1 MGMRAVVNVFI
12 AILFIVAAGCA
23 TLESAGHKYIMKG
36 QILEVTDR
44 EAYLCIGS
52 AEGAKAG
59 QEFTVYRFVR
69 LQGIGAKQTPPSY
82 KRELVGA
89 VKITE
94 VVDEHY
100 AKATVLRGDVNVNDV
115 AELAP

>member
-1 MGMRAVVNVFI
+1 MRKRALVNTVFM
-12 AILFIVAAGCA
+12 ILLVSATGCA
-23 TLESAGHKYIMKG
+23 TLETAGHKYIMKG
-36 QILEVTDR
+36 QILEVTDG

-59 QEFTVYRFVR
+59 QEFKVYSYTRTQ
-69 LQGIGAKQTPPSY
+69 LLGAKQVPAY

-89 VKITE
+89 VKIAE

-100 AKATVLRGDVNVNDV
+100 AKAKVVSGRVKPNDM
-115 AELAP
+115 AELTP